1 MRCFSGEPKTYVIHT
16 ISQYRRTMNKDLR
29 DYVYLDG
36 VYFKEE
42 QILKMATNAGSF
54 SVAEHYLCAYLAHA
68 LMYGKTDI
76 INKVN
81 DVREMYHVP
90 TIPLPDN
97 CYALKDEYGRS
108 RADTVEMKIRKIYAK
123 MEDGQKL
130 KIMRSCLSLL
140 IVESNLFHRKADW
153 LAILLVIRDRLD
165 GSINQSNFLSFA
177 TRITPEGWPQSLRM
191 SAHTATNFSKLLRD
205 CDWTDAY
212 YDMDSNPVGQLCDK
226 FWEIVKQA
234 FLTEIQ

>member
-1 MRCFSGEPKTYVIHT
+1 
-16 ISQYRRTMNKDLR
+16 MNKDLR
-29 DYVYLDG
+29 GYVYLDG

>member
-1 MRCFSGEPKTYVIHT
+1 
-16 ISQYRRTMNKDLR
+16 MNKDLR

-54 SVAEHYLCAYLAHA
+54 SVAEHYLCAYLAHG
-68 LMYGKTDI
+68 LQYGKTDI

-97 CYALKDEYGRS
+97 SCALKDEYGRS
-108 RADTVEMKIRKIYAK
+108 RVDTVEMKIRKIYARMDDNK
-123 MEDGQKL
+123 KL
-130 KIMRSCLSLL
+130 SIMRSCLSLL